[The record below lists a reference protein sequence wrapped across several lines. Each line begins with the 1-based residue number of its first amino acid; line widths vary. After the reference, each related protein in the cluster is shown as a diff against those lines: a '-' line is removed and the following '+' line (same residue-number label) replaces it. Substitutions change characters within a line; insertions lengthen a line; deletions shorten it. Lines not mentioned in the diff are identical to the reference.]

1 MKKWNGYQRG
11 INLGGWLSQAEL
23 TKEHCDTF
31 ITEDDIRQIAQWG
44 FDHVRLPVDYNLVQD
59 YNGVFCVPIEAGF
72 RYIDNC
78 IEWCEKYG
86 LNMILDLHK
95 TAGFSFDDGE
105 CEKGFFNNEYM
116 ISRFKDLWVEFA
128 LRYGKYSDRVAFEL
142 LNEVVD
148 ECDNEPFMQIA
159 QKTVKTIRAKAPET
173 KILIGSYYNNSVQ
186 TVKHIAPPFD
196 ENIIYNFHCYE
207 PLLFTHQGAY
217 WVKNM
222 PSDFRMNYPVSKSE
236 FLEKSEILP
245 NINTFAWAVPE
256 NGFNKEYFE
265 NLFREA
271 IQIAEERGVMLYC
284 GEYGV
289 IEQAD
294 PESAVN
300 WYRDIHS
307 VLEKYGIGRAIWCYK
322 GKDFGI
328 LDGMLN
334 VVRNDIIKNS

>member
-1 MKKWNGYQRG
+1 MKKWNGYQKG

-31 ITEDDIRQIAQWG
+31 IQESDIQQIAEWG
-44 FDHVRLPVDYNLVQD
+44 FDHVRLPIDYNLVQD
-59 YNGVFCVPIEAGF
+59 DNGNFIQSGF
-72 RYIDNC
+72 LYIDSC
-78 IEWCEKYG
+78 IEWCGKYN

-95 TAGFSFDDGE
+95 TAGFSFDEGE
-105 CEKGFFNNEYM
+105 GEKGFFYDENM
-116 ISRFKDLWVEFA
+116 ISRFISLWIEFA
-128 LRYGKYSDRVAFEL
+128 KRYGKYSTRLSFEL
-142 LNEVVD
+142 LNEIVD
-148 ECDNEPFMQIA
+148 ECDNEPWMKIA
-159 QKTVKTIRAKAPET
+159 EKTVKVIRVHAPKT

-186 TVKHIAPPFD
+186 TVKHIAMPFD

-222 PSDFRMNYPVSKSE
+222 PTDFRIEYPLSKE
-236 FLEKSEILP
+236 KFLTESKLLP
-245 NINTFAWAVPE
+245 DINTFADIVPE
-256 NGFNKEYFE
+256 NGFSAEYFE
-265 NLFREA
+265 NLFSDA
-271 IQIAEERGVMLYC
+271 IETAEKRDVMLYC

-289 IEQAD
+289 IELAD

-300 WYRDIHS
+300 WYRDIHTI
-307 VLEKYGIGRAIWCYK
+307 LEKYGIGRALWCYK

-334 VVRNDIIKNS
+334 IVRDDIIKNS

>member
-1 MKKWNGYQRG
+1 MKKWNGYQKG

-31 ITEDDIRQIAQWG
+31 ITESDIEKIAGWK
-44 FDHVRLPVDYNLVQD
+44 FDHIRLPVDYNLVQD
-59 YNGVFCVPIEAGF
+59 NNGGFIESGF
-72 RYIDNC
+72 SYIDSC
-78 IEWCEKYG
+78 IEWCGKYG

-105 CEKGFFNNEYM
+105 NETGFFYNDEM
-116 ISRFKDLWVEFA
+116 ISRFISLWTEFA
-128 LRYGKYSDRVAFEL
+128 KRYGKYSSRLAFEL
-142 LNEVVD
+142 LNEVV
-148 ECDNEPFMQIA
+148 EESDNEPFMKIA
-159 QKTVKTIRAKAPET
+159 EKTVNVIREYAPDI

-207 PLLFTHQGAY
+207 PLLFTHQRAY

-222 PSDFRMNYPVSKSE
+222 PEDLVIEYPITKEKFLAESK
-236 FLEKSEILP
+236 KLP
-245 NINTFAWAVPE
+245 QINTFEWAVPE
-256 NGFNKEYFE
+256 NSFNAEYFE
-265 NLFREA
+265 NLFHEA
-271 IQIAEERGVMLYC
+271 IETAEKRGVMLYC

-289 IEQAD
+289 IELAD
-294 PESAVN
+294 PESAVK

-307 VLEKYGIGRAIWCYK
+307 IFEKYGIGRALWCYK

-328 LDGMLN
+328 LDGLLN
-334 VVRNDIIKNS
+334 VARDDIIKNS

>member
-1 MKKWNGYQRG
+1 MKKWNGYQKG

-31 ITEDDIRQIAQWG
+31 IQKSDIQKIAEWG
-44 FDHVRLPVDYNLVQD
+44 FDHIRLPIDYNLVQD
-59 YNGVFCVPIEAGF
+59 NKSGFIETGF
-72 RYIDNC
+72 AYIDNC
-78 IEWCEKYG
+78 IEWCEKYS

-95 TAGFSFDDGE
+95 TAGFSFDEGE
-105 CEKGFFNNEYM
+105 CEKGFFYDDDM
-116 ISRFKDLWVEFA
+116 ISRFISLWTEFA
-128 LRYGKYSDRVAFEL
+128 KRYGKYSRRLAFEL

-148 ECDNEPFMQIA
+148 ESDNEPWQKIA
-159 QKTVKTIRAKAPET
+159 ESTVDIIRKYAPET

-186 TVKHIAPPFD
+186 TVKHIANPFD

-222 PSDFRMNYPVSKSE
+222 PANFRIKYPMPKDDFLAESK
-236 FLEKSEILP
+236 KAP
-245 NINTFAWAVPE
+245 NINEFEWAVPE
-256 NGFNKEYFE
+256 SGFSTEYFE
-265 NLFREA
+265 NLFHEA
-271 IQIAEERGVMLYC
+271 IETAEKRNVMLYC

-289 IEQAD
+289 IELAD

-300 WYRDIHS
+300 WYHDIHS

-334 VVRNDIIKNS
+334 IVRDDIIKNS